1 MNLNKSLADI
11 KNHMNKQEQMVIDK
25 LKIIETQLDSKM
37 SLFSE
42 EIEKSVNQML
52 KNLRKEVSD
61 NVNK

>member
-11 KNHMNKQEQMVIDK
+11 KNHTNKQEQMVIDK
-25 LKIIETQLDSKM
+25 LNIIETQLDSKI

-42 EIEKSVNQML
+42 KIEKSVNQML

-61 NVNK
+61 KVNK